1 MRRLL
6 LCMALSS
13 VVAAVHGAP
22 RLLVG
27 NKSADTVW
35 SLDAGSGERR
45 AAYAAGPA
53 PHEIA
58 VTRDA
63 RTAVVTTYG
72 HQDAAYS
79 LTAIDLGDGST
90 RTIDLGTHGRPHGL
104 QLLADG
110 TALVTTESSGSL
122 LRVDVARGAVTGV
135 ADVGEGIG
143 HMVAVSRDGAVAY
156 VSKIRAGT
164 LVRVDLATMRATA
177 ERPAG
182 AGAEGIA
189 VAPDGTVWV
198 TNRADDTV
206 TVHDPESLEIRATLP
221 SAGFPIRVVFTP
233 DGRHALVTNAKA
245 ATLSVFDVATRQPV
259 ETVALAPADAALRNT
274 LLGSGPLP
282 IGVVVDATQP
292 RAYVA
297 ISGADRIAVVD
308 TDQWRVVDHW
318 TTGREPDALALVP
331 DGGNVP

>member
-6 LCMALSS
+6 LAT
-13 VVAAVHGAP
+13 VVLAMTFGAQSAP

-27 NKSADTVW
+27 NKAADTVW
-35 SLDAGSGERR
+35 AIDRVTGERL
-45 AAYAAGPA
+45 AEYETGPA
-53 PHEIA
+53 PHEI
-58 VTRDA
+58 VVSRDA

-72 HQDAAYS
+72 HKEAHHA
-79 LTAIDLGDGST
+79 LTAIDLVDGGT

-110 TALVTTESSGSL
+110 NALVTTEGSGSL
-122 LRVDVARGAVTGV
+122 VRVDIARGAVTGV
-135 ADVGEGIG
+135 ADIGDGIG
-143 HMVAVSRDGAVAY
+143 HMVAVSSDGTAAY

-164 LVRVDLATMRATA
+164 VVRVDLSTMRATA
-177 ERPAG
+177 EQPAG

-189 VAPDGTVWV
+189 VAPDGYVWV

-206 TVHDPESLEIRATLP
+206 TVHNPATLDIVATLP

-233 DGRHALVTNAKA
+233 DGRHALVTNATA
-245 ATLSVFDVATRQPV
+245 ATLSVFDVASRRAV
-259 ETVALAPADAALRNT
+259 ASVALAPADAQLQTT
-274 LLGSGPLP
+274 LLGNGPLP
-282 IGVVVDATQP
+282 IGAVVDPDAP

-297 ISGADRIAVVD
+297 ISGADRIAVID
-308 TDQWRVVDHW
+308 THDWQVLAYW

-331 DGGNVP
+331 GEAIP

>member
-1 MRRLL
+1 MRRFVLAAVL
-6 LCMALSS
+6 
-13 VVAAVHGAP
+13 VAAMCSAHAAP

-35 SLDAGSGERR
+35 ALDR
-45 AAYAAGPA
+45 ATGARLAEYATGPA

-58 VTRDA
+58 VSRDG

-72 HQDAAYS
+72 HQDAHHALS
-79 LTAIDLGDGST
+79 VIDLVDVGT
-90 RTIDLGTHGRPHGL
+90 RTIHLGTHGRPHGL
-104 QLLADG
+104 QLLANGD
-110 TALVTTESSGSL
+110 ALVTTESSGAL
-122 LRVDVARGAVTGV
+122 LRVDIARGVVAGV
-135 ADVGEGIG
+135 AEVGDGIG
-143 HMVAVSRDGAVAY
+143 HMVAISKDGAFAY

-164 LVRVDLATMRATA
+164 VVRVDLATMRATA

-189 VAPDGTVWV
+189 VAPDGRVWV

-206 TVHDPESLEIRATLP
+206 TVHDPESLDIVATLP

-233 DGRHALVTNAKA
+233 DGRHALVTNATA
-245 ATLSVFDVATRQPV
+245 ATLSVFDVASRRAV
-259 ETVALAPADAALRNT
+259 ASVALAPSDAALQTT
-274 LLGSGPLP
+274 LLGNGPLP
-282 IGVVVDATQP
+282 IGAIVDPDAP

-297 ISGADRIAVVD
+297 ISGADRIAVID
-308 TDQWRVVDHW
+308 TRDWQVLEYW

-331 DGGNVP
+331 GEVAP

>member
-1 MRRLL
+1 MRRL
-6 LCMALSS
+6 AL
-13 VVAAVHGAP
+13 AAVLIAAMCSANAAP

-35 SLDAGSGERR
+35 ALDR
-45 AAYAAGPA
+45 ATGARLAEYATGPA

-58 VTRDA
+58 VSRDG

-72 HQDAAYS
+72 HQDAHHA
-79 LTAIDLGDGST
+79 LTVIDLVDGDT

-104 QLLADG
+104 QLLANGD
-110 TALVTTESSGSL
+110 ALVTTESSGAL
-122 LRVDVARGAVTGV
+122 LRVDIARGAVTGV
-135 ADVGEGIG
+135 AEVGDGIG
-143 HMVAVSRDGAVAY
+143 HMVAVSKDGASAY

-164 LVRVDLATMRATA
+164 VVRVDLATMRATT

-189 VAPDGTVWV
+189 VAPDRHVWV

-206 TVHDPESLEIRATLP
+206 TVHDPESLDIVATLP

-233 DGRHALVTNAKA
+233 DGRHALVTNATA
-245 ATLSVFDVATRQPV
+245 ATLSVFDVASRHAV
-259 ETVALAPADAALRNT
+259 ASVALAPADAELQTT
-274 LLGSGPLP
+274 LLGNGPLP
-282 IGVVVDATQP
+282 IGAVVDPDAS

-297 ISGADRIAVVD
+297 ISGADRIAVID
-308 TDQWRVVDHW
+308 THGWKVLDYW

-331 DGGNVP
+331 GEVAP

>member
-1 MRRLL
+1 VKQLAFAAVL
-6 LCMALSS
+6 
-13 VVAAVHGAP
+13 VAAMCSAHAAP

-35 SLDAGSGERR
+35 ALDR
-45 AAYAAGPA
+45 ATGTRLAEYATGPA
-53 PHEIA
+53 PHEI
-58 VTRDA
+58 VVSRDG

-72 HQDAAYS
+72 HQDAHHA
-79 LTAIDLGDGST
+79 LTVIDLVDGGT

-104 QLLADG
+104 QLLANDD
-110 TALVTTESSGSL
+110 ALVTTENSGAL
-122 LRVDVARGAVTGV
+122 LRVDIARGAVTGV
-135 ADVGEGIG
+135 AEVGDGIG
-143 HMVAVSRDGAVAY
+143 HMVAVSKDGAFAY

-164 LVRVDLATMRATA
+164 VVRVDLVTMRATN

-189 VAPDGTVWV
+189 VAPDGRVWV

-206 TVHDPESLEIRATLP
+206 TVHDPESLDIIATLP
-221 SAGFPIRVVFTP
+221 SAGFPIRVVFAP
-233 DGRHALVTNAKA
+233 DGGHALVTNATA
-245 ATLSVFDVATRQPV
+245 ATLSVFDAASRRAVASV
-259 ETVALAPADAALRNT
+259 VLAPTDAALQTT
-274 LLGSGPLP
+274 LLGNGPLP
-282 IGVVVDATQP
+282 IGAIVDPDTP

-308 TDQWRVVDHW
+308 TREWKVLEYW

-331 DGGNVP
+331 GEVAP

>member
-6 LCMALSS
+6 LCIALSS
-13 VVAAVHGAP
+13 VVTAVHAAP

-58 VTRDA
+58 VARDG

-72 HQDAAYS
+72 HKEAAHS
-79 LTAIDLGDGST
+79 LTAIDLRDGST
-90 RTIDLGTHGRPHGL
+90 RMIDLGTHGRPHGL

-110 TALVTTESSGSL
+110 TALVTTESSGSV
-122 LRVDVARGAVTGV
+122 LRVDVARGEVVGV
-135 ADVGEGIG
+135 ADVGEGVG
-143 HMVAVSRDGAVAY
+143 HMVAVSRDGGVAY

-182 AGAEGIA
+182 AGAEGVA
-189 VAPDGTVWV
+189 VAPDGAVWV

-206 TVHDPESLEIRATLP
+206 TVHDPGSLDVLGTLP

-245 ATLSVFDVATRQPV
+245 ATLSVFDAATRRPV
-259 ETVALAPADAALRNT
+259 TTIALAPADAALQDT

-282 IGVVVDATQP
+282 IGVVVDSVRP

-308 TDQWRVVDHW
+308 TDRWRVVDHW

-331 DGGNVP
+331 DDGSAP

>member
-1 MRRLL
+1 MRPLAIVAVL
-6 LCMALSS
+6 
-13 VVAAVHGAP
+13 VAAMCSAHAAP

-35 SLDAGSGERR
+35 ALDR
-45 AAYAAGPA
+45 ATGTRLAEYATGPA

-58 VTRDA
+58 VSRDG

-72 HQDAAYS
+72 HKDAHRA
-79 LTAIDLGDGST
+79 LTVIDLVDGGT

-104 QLLADG
+104 QLLANGD
-110 TALVTTESSGSL
+110 ALVTTESSGAL
-122 LRVDVARGAVTGV
+122 LRVDIARSAVTGV
-135 ADVGEGIG
+135 AEVGDGIG
-143 HMVAVSRDGAVAY
+143 HMVAVSKDGASAY

-164 LVRVDLATMRATA
+164 VVRVDLTTMQVTA

-189 VAPDGTVWV
+189 VASDGHVWV

-206 TVHDPESLEIRATLP
+206 TVHDADSLDIVATLP

-233 DGRHALVTNAKA
+233 DGRHALVTNATA
-245 ATLSVFDVATRQPV
+245 ATLSVFDVATRTAV
-259 ETVALAPADAALRNT
+259 ATVPLTPPDAALQDT
-274 LLGSGPLP
+274 MLGRGALP
-282 IGVVVDATQP
+282 IGAVVDPVAN

-297 ISGADRIAVVD
+297 ISGADRVAVID
-308 TDQWRVVDHW
+308 TATWRVVDHW
-318 TTGREPDALALVP
+318 STGREPDALALVP
-331 DGGNVP
+331 DTAAP